1 VAPVSVGPFIFGER
15 RRAGSFGDDAE
26 QYDRV
31 RPTYPAALVDRLM
44 ADGPTTVLDVGCG
57 TGIAAR
63 LFMSRGCQVL
73 GLEPDARMASV
84 ARRRGVTVEDGL
96 FEEWHAGSRHFDLLI
111 AGQSWHWVDPHRGAA
126 KAADVLRPGGR
137 IGLFWNQAHPH
148 PQINEALHRAYALCA
163 PELGQHSVL
172 LGQRDLSI
180 YSAIADA
187 IRATERFTEVSID
200 PFEHEVVYPTDIWL
214 ELTATH
220 SDHRTL
226 PPEQLAALLTAL
238 RTEID
243 RSGGQVP
250 VRYETTLVTGR
261 RS

>member
-1 VAPVSVGPFIFGER
+1 VSEGSFLFGQR
-15 RRAGSFGDDAE
+15 QRAGSFGDDAE

-31 RPTYPAALVDRLM
+31 RPTYPSALVDRLM
-44 ADGPTTVLDVGCG
+44 ADRPTTVLDVGCG
-57 TGIAAR
+57 TGIASR
-63 LFMSRGCQVL
+63 MFMARGCRVL

-96 FEEWHAGSRHFDLLI
+96 FEEWDAGPRHFDLLI
-111 AGQSWHWVDPHRGAA
+111 AGQSWHWVDPHLGAA
-126 KAADVLRPGGR
+126 KAADVLHPGGR
-137 IGLFWNQAHPH
+137 IGLFWNQAHPL
-148 PQINEALHRAYALCA
+148 PPIDQALQRAYALCA
-163 PELGQHSVL
+163 PELGRHTVL

-187 IRATERFTEVSID
+187 VRATERFTEVSID
-200 PFEHEVVYPTDIWL
+200 PFEHEAVYPTDVWL
-214 ELTATH
+214 ELTVTH

-250 VRYETTLVTGR
+250 VRYETTLVSGR
-261 RS
+261 TRP